1 MAKFNSACF
10 LLIAELLFILDQ
22 ANAKGRGGGR
32 GRGGG
37 YSGYSD
43 GLMESQD
50 FLDLKYS

>member
-32 GRGGG
+32 GGGRGRGGG
-37 YSGYSD
+37 YN
-43 GLMESQD
+43 
-50 FLDLKYS
+50 